1 MEMQVAYIRI
11 FVSDL
16 DRALD
21 FYCHILGLAI
31 SHRDDEFGWAQLVT
45 KGATLALEQLPADA
59 DDFQQLIGRYLGVT
73 VTIREDLRVW
83 HEKMSAMGVNFSGEP
98 EEMPWGGLMT
108 QISDPDGNVLTVL
121 EAPFSQERQETPAPA
136 N

>member
-21 FYCHILGLAI
+21 FYGHTLGLAI
-31 SHRDDEFGWAQLVT
+31 SHRDNDFGWAQLVT

-59 DDFQQLIGRYLGVT
+59 DDFKQLIGRYLGVT
-73 VTIREDLRVW
+73 VTIREDLRAW
-83 HEKMSAMGVNFSGEP
+83 HERLSAAGVEFSGVP

-121 EAPFSQERQETPAPA
+121 EAPFSQESQGPQGSPD
-136 N
+136 

>member
-21 FYCHILGLAI
+21 FYSRTLGLAI
-31 SHRDDEFGWAQLVT
+31 SHRDNEFGWAQLVT
-45 KGATLALEQLPADA
+45 KGATLALEQLPPEATNAD
-59 DDFQQLIGRYLGVT
+59 QLIGRYLGVT
-73 VTIREDLRVW
+73 VTIKEDLQAW
-83 HEKMSAMGVNFSGEP
+83 HDKLAATGVEFSGEP

-121 EAPFSQERQETPAPA
+121 EEPFSQKRPETPEAA